1 MRDLIT
7 TLLDVIG
14 LLAVAIGIGVVVAT
28 WSTGAGIVTAGVLV
42 LAGSQLVDR
51 IGHREEGSP

>member
-7 TLLDVIG
+7 TLLDVVG

-51 IGHREEGSP
+51 IGHREEGSS

>member
-7 TLLDVIG
+7 TLLDVVG

>member
-51 IGHREEGSP
+51 IGHREEGSS